1 MEKMG
6 QISMIW
12 LKQWENG
19 GLMVKTSEKVEKFG
33 MKWRLKTE
41 ENLRLLH
48 FLSAFEIFRIQKCK
62 KTKLACTAYEVVTVV
77 RLRVRCSSQQHRSGR
92 SVAF

>member
-19 GLMVKTSEKVEKFG
+19 GLMVKKSEKVEKFE

-48 FLSAFEIFRIQKCK
+48 FLSAFEIFRI
-62 KTKLACTAYEVVTVV
+62 
-77 RLRVRCSSQQHRSGR
+77 
-92 SVAF
+92 